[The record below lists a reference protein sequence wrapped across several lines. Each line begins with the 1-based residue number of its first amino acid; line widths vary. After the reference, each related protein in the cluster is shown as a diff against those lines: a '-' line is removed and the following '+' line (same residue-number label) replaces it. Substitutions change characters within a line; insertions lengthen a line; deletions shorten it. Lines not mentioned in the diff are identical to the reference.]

1 MRESENHLGLQSG
14 IRRTDPTYDNVHERL
29 GGLMYGWTI
38 CLYKGAAESN
48 PVQAIGSQQTP
59 RLHGVCHG
67 LCITCITNVR
77 RNVDWAQYGKRDL
90 HWDDT
95 ASPNMWLAFEYNL
108 SREFPYP
115 PRGHGS
121 ALAGD
126 KLQGK
131 GKPKVQSKRHEAA

>member
-1 MRESENHLGLQSG
+1 MGDTLSLQRCHRKQSSAG
-14 IRRTDPTYDNVHERL
+14 NWWPANIATARRLRWLVYY
-29 GGLMYGWTI
+29 MYITI
-38 CLYKGAAESN
+38 
-48 PVQAIGSQQTP
+48 
-59 RLHGVCHG
+59 
-67 LCITCITNVR
+67 VR
-77 RNVDWAQYGKRDL
+77 RNVDWAQYGKRDW

-95 ASPNMWLAFEYNL
+95 ASPSMWLAFEYNL

-121 ALAGD
+121 ALAVD